1 MAKIVLLDS
10 DGKPE
15 KTKDG
20 QDKFMYSV
28 DGRGL
33 VARGL
38 LMEVRETHN
47 INGTKKSVV
56 VAYRPITQQDK
67 NAVRKAKKAQVAKL
81 AAELAAEETAE
92 SAAAAKA
99 KAVDSANKTEEDT
112 EDLAELAF
120 EADLEDVEEEVPV
133 KKATG
138 RTRPAR
144 KVK

>member
-1 MAKIVLLDS
+1 MAKIVMMDS
-10 DGKPE
+10 DGKVL

-20 QDKFMYSV
+20 QDKFIYSV

-56 VAYRPITQQDK
+56 VAYRPITQDDK

-81 AAELAAEETAE
+81 AAELAAEEAADAKVDKPAKNTADL
-92 SAAAAKA
+92 AAAA
-99 KAVDSANKTEEDT
+99 EE
-112 EDLAELAF
+112 AF
-120 EADLEDVEEEVPV
+120 EADLEDSEENDASA
-133 KKATG
+133 KKAAG

-144 KVK
+144 KVN

>member
-1 MAKIVLLDS
+1 MAKIVMMDS
-10 DGKPE
+10 DGKVL

-20 QDKFMYSV
+20 QDKFIYSV

-56 VAYRPITQQDK
+56 VAYRPVTQDDK

-81 AAELAAEETAE
+81 AAELAAEEAADAKVDKPAKNTADL
-92 SAAAAKA
+92 AAAAA
-99 KAVDSANKTEEDT
+99 EE
-112 EDLAELAF
+112 AF
-120 EADLEDVEEEVPV
+120 EADLEDSEENDASAKE
-133 KKATG
+133 ATG

-144 KVK
+144 KVN